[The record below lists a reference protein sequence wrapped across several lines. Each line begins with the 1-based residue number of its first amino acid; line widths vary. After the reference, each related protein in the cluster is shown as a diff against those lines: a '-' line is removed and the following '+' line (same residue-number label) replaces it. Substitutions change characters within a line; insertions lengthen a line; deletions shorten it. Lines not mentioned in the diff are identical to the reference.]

1 MRGRRS
7 VMARCPERRRCC
19 SIPSPAAIPSLAP
32 EGAATATVTLGAIPY
47 RLFDGGWSQ
56 EKRTA
61 LAAHALAR
69 IEKALPGTL
78 ANLTAVKIIAPPDME
93 SALAATAG
101 DLDGGALAPDQML
114 ALRPGPRTELP
125 GFYLGGRSAQAGPL
139 GHRRGGFCRGGRSDG
154 GWRGMSERAAALVIG
169 AGVGGLSAAAFL
181 ARGGRHTLLLEAGK
195 APREPDEAL
204 IALDPRMV
212 AELRLPALGLTFA
225 ARDLPLA
232 VAGDMPLL
240 LGRDLYAASS
250 ALAKFSDADALAWP
264 TYRRRLTAEAR
275 RLRRWWWTAPDRG
288 APDAAWSAGAR
299 RGFHRLCFSGADAY
313 LGARFETP
321 SLLAALLWDAGAG
334 GFSVSEPGSALALV
348 WRAAQEMAGLQEAA
362 AIAHPGTLVASLMR
376 ALGMAQLRT
385 DARVTR
391 ILTKAGGV
399 TGVVLADG
407 SEIEADHI
415 VSTLSRAQTLT
426 MAGLPQVPSDHRR
439 SQNSSAPRS
448 RVSPCRM
455 RRPRVTSWRRGRIC
469 MPTRMKRRGPEK
481 SRPNCRWNG

>member
-1 MRGRRS
+1 
-7 VMARCPERRRCC
+7 
-19 SIPSPAAIPSLAP
+19 
-32 EGAATATVTLGAIPY
+32 
-47 RLFDGGWSQ
+47 
-56 EKRTA
+56 
-61 LAAHALAR
+61 
-69 IEKALPGTL
+69 
-78 ANLTAVKIIAPPDME
+78 
-93 SALAATAG
+93 
-101 DLDGGALAPDQML
+101 
-114 ALRPGPRTELP
+114 
-125 GFYLGGRSAQAGPL
+125 
-139 GHRRGGFCRGGRSDG
+139 
-154 GWRGMSERAAALVIG
+154 MSERAAALVIG
-169 AGVGGLSAAAFL
+169 AGVAGLSAAAFL

-225 ARDLPLA
+225 TRDLPLA
-232 VAGDMPLL
+232 ITGDMPLL

-275 RLRRWWWTAPDRG
+275 RLRRWWWTAPDGG
-288 APDAAWSAGAR
+288 APDAAWSAGAK

-321 SLLAALLWDAGAG
+321 SLLAALLWDASAG

-362 AIAHPGTLVASLMR
+362 AIAHPGTLVTSLMR

-399 TGVVLADG
+399 TGVALADG

-415 VSTLSRAQTLT
+415 VSTLSRTETMTL
-426 MAGLPQVPSDHRR
+426 AGLPQVPPTIAEARILLRLKPDFALPDTPPARHILAARPDMYADAHEAARAGKIAAELPMEWVMLAPDCITVTLRPVPASLAADQRVRLAAQAILALSRAIPGLAEAMTGVDIRLRPQRARLADLLAPPPARLITPVKGLLLAGADAEPLPAISGRAGRLAARR
-439 SQNSSAPRS
+439 ILSL
-448 RVSPCRM
+448 
-455 RRPRVTSWRRGRIC
+455 
-469 MPTRMKRRGPEK
+469 
-481 SRPNCRWNG
+481 